1 LPHADGTES
10 EAARHLLGGNRW
22 LSTNDEGHVKAGNR
36 SRQGGVMRRLGRSL
50 AVLVAVMAI
59 AAASVGVDGQ
69 ERQKV
74 TLTYA
79 GFGGALLEAEKK
91 AFLEPYMKANPH
103 VTIITDTPVDYAKL
117 KAMVEAKNV
126 TWDVVEVGSDF
137 GLKRQEALLEPIDC
151 AVVPCQDLQ
160 PEKYK
165 TTGYRAVFGTFSPVL
180 GYRTDVFPAGKEP
193 KGWPDFYDLKGFPG
207 KRVLF
212 RARPQ
217 YILESALIGD
227 GVDPKQLYPLDV
239 DRAFRKLD
247 TVKDAIVW
255 ANSTQHCAEL
265 LRAKTAVM
273 GLCFNGRLADVQAQG
288 APVAMQWNAGF
299 VAGGYVV
306 IPKGSKN
313 AKEAMKLI
321 AYMTSAEHNADFSWH
336 YPSAPVNRRALA
348 KADPAKKEVLGTEYA
363 DRIVGQDDVWWTDN
377 FEAVNLRFQEW
388 LRK

>member
-1 LPHADGTES
+1 MRGRWYLVLL
-10 EAARHLLGGNRW
+10 AA
-22 LSTNDEGHVKAGNR
+22 AA
-36 SRQGGVMRRLGRSL
+36 L
-50 AVLVAVMAI
+50 AVWVAPAP
-59 AAASVGVDGQ
+59 AQ
-69 ERQKV
+69 EKV

-79 GFGGALLEAEKK
+79 SFGGALMEGAKR

-103 VTIITDTPVDYAKL
+103 VTIVTDAPVDYAKI

-126 TWDVVEVGSDF
+126 TWDIVEVGSDF
-137 GLKRQEALLEPIDC
+137 GLTRQEALLEPIDC
-151 AVVPCQDLQ
+151 QVVPCADLQ
-160 PEKYK
+160 PEVYK

-180 GYRTDVFPAGKEP
+180 GYRTDAFPAGKEP
-193 KGWPDFYDLKGFPG
+193 RSWPDFYDLKGFPG
-207 KRVLF
+207 KRTLF

-217 YILESALIGD
+217 YILESALLGD
-227 GVDPKQLYPLDV
+227 GVDAKRLYPLDV

-247 TVKDAIVW
+247 SIKDSLVW
-255 ANSTQHCAEL
+255 ATSTQHCAEL

-273 GLCFNGRLADVQAQG
+273 GLCFNGRLADIQSQG

-299 VAGGYVV
+299 TAGGYLV

-321 AYMTSAEHNADFSWH
+321 AYMTSAEHNAAFSWQ
-336 YPSAPVNRRALA
+336 YPSAPTNRKALD
-348 KADPAKKEVLGTEYA
+348 KVDPSKKDLLGSA
-363 DRIVGQDDVWWTDN
+363 FVDKIVGQDDVWWSDN

>member
-1 LPHADGTES
+1 LLIV
-10 EAARHLLGGNRW
+10 AAMTW
-22 LSTNDEGHVKAGNR
+22 TVPAP
-36 SRQGGVMRRLGRSL
+36 
-50 AVLVAVMAI
+50 A
-59 AAASVGVDGQ
+59 Q
-69 ERQKV
+69 EKV

-79 GFGGALLEAEKK
+79 GFGGALLEGEKK

-103 VTIITDTPVDYAKL
+103 VTIVTDSPVDYAKL

-137 GLKRQEALLEPIDC
+137 GLKAQEPLLEPIDC
-151 AVVPCQDLQ
+151 TVVPCQDLQ
-160 PEKYK
+160 PEIYK

-207 KRVLF
+207 KRSLF

-227 GVDPKQLYPLDV
+227 GVDPKRLYPLDV

-247 TVKDAIVW
+247 TIKDSIVW
-255 ANSTQHCAEL
+255 ATSTQHCAEL

-273 GLCFNGRLADVQAQG
+273 GLCFNGRIADIQKEG

-299 VAGGYVV
+299 VAGGYLVV
-306 IPKGSKN
+306 PKGSKN
-313 AKEAMKLI
+313 VKEAMKLI
-321 AYMTSAEHNADFSWH
+321 AYMTSAEHNAAFSWQ
-336 YPSAPVNRRALA
+336 YPSAPTNRKALD
-348 KADPAKKEVLGTEYA
+348 KVDPSKKDVLGTA
-363 DRIVGQDDVWWTDN
+363 FTDKIVGQDDVWWTEN
-377 FEAVNLRFQEW
+377 FAAVNLRFQEW
-388 LRK
+388 IRK